1 MVAPSSTSPPLLPY
15 RPLLYLDMMSHCSL
29 NQDSPLFVQSK
40 LLYPPSPFLWHRT
53 VALPGSLSLTQGRN
67 MWQNKAE
74 MYQKMEKNSEFAFH
88 CLELPSPPPP
98 LYLYLK
104 DYAIFWQPPGAT
116 LLGVSAL
123 LVGKSSLWFMV
134 ASSTWSLDSSEASD
148 LFASILLN

>member
-1 MVAPSSTSPPLLPY
+1 MVAPSSTSPPPCYLTDLFFIWTWCHIAPSIKT
-15 RPLLYLDMMSHCSL
+15 PLSL
-29 NQDSPLFVQSK
+29 FSQSF
-40 LLYPPSPFLWHRT
+40 YTPPSPFLWHRT

-74 MYQKMEKNSEFAFH
+74 MYQKMEKNSEFALH
-88 CLELPSPPPP
+88 CLELPSPPP